1 MCDQNELPGLGMK
14 KLKNEA
20 ELVKLALKTGMGI
33 AERVGAAEFEG
44 TDSRKDKLEYVY
56 RLLVHAKAIQPLAK
70 GSESQEQIRHKL
82 ALWVQKRLPD
92 GHPLRS

>member
-1 MCDQNELPGLGMK
+1 MK

-20 ELVKLALKTGMGI
+20 ELVKIALKVGMNI
-33 AERVGAAEFEG
+33 AERSGAAVFEA

-70 GSESQEQIRHKL
+70 GDESQEKIRHKL
-82 ALWVQKRLPD
+82 ALWITHRLPKD
-92 GHPLRS
+92 HPLLS